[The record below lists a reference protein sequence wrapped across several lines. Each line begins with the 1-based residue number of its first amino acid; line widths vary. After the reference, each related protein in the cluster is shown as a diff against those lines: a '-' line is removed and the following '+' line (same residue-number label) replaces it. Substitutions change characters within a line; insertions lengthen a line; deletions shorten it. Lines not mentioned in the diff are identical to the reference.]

1 METTSDDAS
10 VTVGLV
16 GITVIV
22 EPVAPAGGVARV
34 VAVAEGVAAAAV
46 DVGEAAGG
54 VILGEPYRDAEVP
67 PEVAV
72 VGSPAPTVGVY
83 AGNVDGFS
91 PAPLCEQP
99 ATLNDSA
106 ATMTSEKSR
115 DFGTGTPGGRRDNR
129 QSGDPPYTRIVP
141 DDRKDPSYPQS
152 RRDRPDKRRAQWP
165 KRPPSRESPQAG
177 MIRGSQHTAAAPA

>member
-22 EPVAPAGGVARV
+22 EPVAPAGGLARV
-34 VAVAEGVAAAAV
+34 MAVAEGVAAAAV

-83 AGNVDGFS
+83 AGNVDGSS

-115 DFGTGTPGGRRDNR
+115 DFGTGTPGGRRDNG
-129 QSGDPPYTRIVP
+129 QSGDHHIPGSFPTTEKIRVIHNPDETVRTNAPPNGRSG
-141 DDRKDPSYPQS
+141 RHRGN
-152 RRDRPDKRRAQWP
+152 RRR
-165 KRPPSRESPQAG
+165 QA
-177 MIRGSQHTAAAPA
+177 